1 MNEFRRGAE
10 SFKQDKR
17 TEKNKQIVKKRTG
30 GLNRKEKGAAAER
43 MAAERLQA
51 LGYRII
57 HRNWRC
63 RTGEIDIIARDGN
76 CWVFVEVRSRYGLAG
91 AEGAAEAIDWRKQ
104 HKVRAVAEVYV
115 NRYRLHEAEIRF
127 DAVAVALGGHPS
139 NPPDI
144 TVFRNAF

>member
-1 MNEFRRGAE
+1 MNESRRGA
-10 SFKQDKR
+10 DKR
-17 TEKNKQIVKKRTG
+17 TVNNRSG

-57 HRNWRC
+57 HKNWRC
-63 RTGEIDIIARDGN
+63 RSGEIDIIARDGN
-76 CWVFVEVRSRYGLAG
+76 CWVFIEVRSRYGAAG
-91 AEGAAEAIDWRKQ
+91 AVEAAEAIDWRKQ

-115 NRYRLHEAEIRF
+115 NRYRLHEAELRF
-127 DAVAVALGGHPS
+127 DAVAVALGADPS
-139 NPPDI
+139 RPPDI

>member
-1 MNEFRRGAE
+1 MEIVMNEFRRGAD
-10 SFKQDKR
+10 SLKQDKR
-17 TEKNKQIVKKRTG
+17 TENKRSG
-30 GLNRKEKGAAAER
+30 RLNRKEKGAAAER
-43 MAAERLQA
+43 MAAERLEA

-76 CWVFVEVRSRYGLAG
+76 CWVFVEVRSRYGAAG
-91 AEGAAEAIDWRKQ
+91 TEEAAEAIDWRKQ

-127 DAVAVALGGHPS
+127 DAVTVALGGAPS
-139 NPPDI
+139 IPPDI

>member
-1 MNEFRRGAE
+1 M
-10 SFKQDKR
+10 
-17 TEKNKQIVKKRTG
+17 VKKRSG

-127 DAVAVALGGHPS
+127 DAVAVAMGGPPA